1 MSLYLKNKE
10 PYIKRIKNE
19 LDVILKMGYSGYFL
33 IVADFIKWSKD
44 NKIPVGPGR
53 GSGAGS
59 LVAWCLSI
67 TDVDPIKFNLIFER
81 FLNPDRISMPDFD
94 IDFCEDKRDLVF
106 EYLTKKYKDSVA
118 HIIGESKIF
127 TDKRIFDLNSNDTE
141 LEKNSLQQMRKKY
154 EQYYSVTDEKFNK
167 DEFEKVV
174 SEENRLITKGIEVGH
189 IFYFG
194 DKYSKAMGASVDLPG
209 GKKDFVK
216 MGSYGIGVSRLV
228 GAIVGSD
235 RITNAISLMN
245 NKNNFIILDFGTAT
259 TFDVLVQ
266 NTYYGGIIAP
276 GVKLSLNS
284 LSDKATLIP
293 RINLKKINKVIG
305 NNTISA
311 VRSGFFWGYAGLID
325 NIIYLIKKETRKTF
339 KVIITGGFSDLFKN
353 SIKTKVSQNQDITIK
368 GLIKISRLIK

>member
-1 MSLYLKNKE
+1 M
-10 PYIKRIKNE
+10 YILGDIGNTETKIW
-19 LDVILKMGYSGYFL
+19 LV
-33 IVADFIKWSKD
+33 SKQ
-44 NKIPVGPGR
+44 NKIIKKINF
-53 GSGAGS
+53 SS
-59 LVAWCLSI
+59 KEITNNKLSI
-67 TDVDPIKFNLIFER
+67 IFKKNNFKFKYIEKILFCSVVPKTFNIMKKLLYKKTNNKCYEVKSLNLKSLIKIKVD
-81 FLNPDRISMPDFD
+81 
-94 IDFCEDKRDLVF
+94 
-106 EYLTKKYKDSVA
+106 YK
-118 HIIGESKIF
+118 
-127 TDKRIFDLNSNDTE
+127 
-141 LEKNSLQQMRKKY
+141 Q
-154 EQYYSVTDEKFNK
+154 
-167 DEFEKVV
+167 
-174 SEENRLITKGIEVGH
+174 
-189 IFYFG
+189 
-194 DKYSKAMGASVDLPG
+194 
-209 GKKDFVK
+209 
-216 MGSYGIGVSRLV
+216 
-228 GAIVGSD
+228 VGSD

-293 RINLKKINKVIG
+293 KINLKKITKVIG

-339 KVIITGGFSDLFKN
+339 KIIITGGFSDLFKN